1 MLVNVMLQ
9 DGRKASF
16 RSEDV
21 ALMLQEENGCQ
32 VTLDLK
38 SQAVPVSVAHS
49 IEIMELKVKGLAIP
63 QALEEAARKPAP
75 AKKSA
80 AREPVGKKG
89 A

>member
-1 MLVNVMLQ
+1 MPPKDELIKIIQYL
-9 DGRKASF
+9 D
-16 RSEDV
+16 
-21 ALMLQEENGCQ
+21 
-32 VTLDLK
+32 TLEVK
-38 SQAVPVSVAHS
+38 TAHS